1 MALETTL
8 KLTTPTSLCWC
19 LTTLVE
25 LGITVA
31 NVIPTVCQN
40 YLHNDHGPLAAL
52 YPQDYISEGDSPA
65 FLYTLGSGLRGYE
78 DPTYG
83 GWGGQ
88 FYKIEGL
95 KNVYRDV
102 DRGSYLRWVEVANR
116 DFESRLRWC
125 VAGKYEDANHKP
137 VIAIPGGLEKQ

>member
-1 MALETTL
+1 MSYYFSGTWDYGSQRYTDGFA
-8 KLTTPTSLCWC
+8 K
-19 LTTLVE
+19 
-25 LGITVA
+25 
-31 NVIPTVCQN
+31 N
-40 YLHNDHGPLAAL
+40 YLHNGHGPLAAL

-102 DRGSYLRWVEVANR
+102 DRGSYLRW
-116 DFESRLRWC
+116 
-125 VAGKYEDANHKP
+125 
-137 VIAIPGGLEKQ
+137 

>member
-1 MALETTL
+1 M
-8 KLTTPTSLCWC
+8 
-19 LTTLVE
+19 
-25 LGITVA
+25 
-31 NVIPTVCQN
+31 
-40 YLHNDHGPLAAL
+40 AAL

-116 DFESRLRWC
+116 DFEPQTGNRHTRR
-125 VAGKYEDANHKP
+125 AGKNSE
-137 VIAIPGGLEKQ
+137 IR

>member
-1 MALETTL
+1 MKVIL
-8 KLTTPTSLCWC
+8 KADVKGSGKKGDIIE
-19 LTTLVE
+19 VSD
-25 LGITVA
+25 GFA
-31 NVIPTVCQN
+31 KN

-102 DRGSYLRWVEVANR
+102 DRGSYLR
-116 DFESRLRWC
+116 C
-125 VAGKYEDANHKP
+125 V
-137 VIAIPGGLEKQ
+137 

>member
-31 NVIPTVCQN
+31 NVIPTVLVKN
-40 YLHNDHGPLAAL
+40 YLHNGHGPLAAL

-95 KNVYRDV
+95 KTYIVM
-102 DRGSYLRWVEVANR
+102 
-116 DFESRLRWC
+116 
-125 VAGKYEDANHKP
+125 
-137 VIAIPGGLEKQ
+137 